1 MIALSIRIA
10 LSYMLIS
17 VHVWLSGACY
27 LQWTLNWLLEPM
39 KKLEETLENIV
50 RAPHFTD
57 VKTSPRI

>member
-1 MIALSIRIA
+1 
-10 LSYMLIS
+10 MLIS
-17 VHVWLSGACY
+17 VRVWWSGACY